1 MGIYK
6 LLVATLYNPSQKMLL
21 FMIVVNWSE
30 LTKYL
35 IVIYLGLE
43 LIQRNYPNIIS
54 EQIIIPTQEAM
65 IRKTD
70 S

>member
-1 MGIYK
+1 
-6 LLVATLYNPSQKMLL
+6 
-21 FMIVVNWSE
+21 MIVVNWSE